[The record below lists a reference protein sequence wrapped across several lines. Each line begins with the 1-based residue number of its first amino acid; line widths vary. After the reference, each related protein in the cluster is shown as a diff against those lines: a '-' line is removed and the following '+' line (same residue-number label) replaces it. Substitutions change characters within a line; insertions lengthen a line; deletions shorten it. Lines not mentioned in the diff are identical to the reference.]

1 MKGTRIQRMFRQ
13 IVTLVFMVCRLWRK
27 IPGGATAREDPAQ
40 NPRNG
45 PFRPT
50 PAERYQHDCLQVE
63 QDFKKE
69 VKEDH
74 GGREGQ
80 GLFDEQIGSQ
90 E

>member
-1 MKGTRIQRMFRQ
+1 MFLEEGNQ
-13 IVTLVFMVCRLWRK
+13 
-27 IPGGATAREDPAQ
+27 AQ
-40 NPRNG
+40 
-45 PFRPT
+45 
-50 PAERYQHDCLQVE
+50 AERYQQDALRVE